1 MRKVLQAIALS
12 VKESGVQNNS
22 NETPEIRTESN
33 TSVPNNFIPDSAG
46 PVDSEIDEH
55 FRRSLGADYQQLFK
69 NTRPQPQLNTDSG
82 TFEKKKIYQKKHIKQ
97 PLNAYKLW
105 NNKRRPEIIQ
115 ANPDKNYDRNVIEI
129 SKIIATEWKAMTEAE
144 KMPFIDEAKKLRDEH
159 KRKYPDYKYSFHK
172 KTKKVNIQ
180 EAKGCT
186 NYIPYPTIP
195 MVDPLQSL
203 ESGHASDDE
212 INPFTYNLKKVYR
225 CLFLNKRP
233 RNNTLTFSLIY
244 LWCSL
249 ASTRASS

>member
-1 MRKVLQAIALS
+1 MSYTPGSLWLGNMQQLGIDHLIDSELKTKLCTKIKVLQY
-12 VKESGVQNNS
+12 
-22 NETPEIRTESN
+22 
-33 TSVPNNFIPDSAG
+33 IPI
-46 PVDSEIDEH
+46 EE
-55 FRRSLGADYQQLFK
+55 
-69 NTRPQPQLNTDSG
+69 
-82 TFEKKKIYQKKHIKQ
+82 
-97 PLNAYKLW
+97 
-105 NNKRRPEIIQ
+105 RRPKRSV
-115 ANPDKNYDRNVIEI
+115 NDTK
-129 SKIIATEWKAMTEAE
+129 KLMEAE